1 MSDAEQLGPVLLGW
15 VRFEGS
21 GWERADF
28 KVDRGRLGV
37 QRDSGA
43 LSWVFFSAIRRIDE
57 VSAEVD
63 GWVQIE
69 LVLTD
74 STTVGAKLGAVLLSE
89 LITAMATPVAASTP
103 PATAPKQAAQQTAP
117 KSAWEGL
124 ASPPSKTPQPAAQRA
139 PTVYKPQGSA
149 APATAAAAS
158 PATRNRT
165 ALIAVG
171 VFVAVVLVAVTGV
184 SVLWLTQSGGE
195 HQLRGVYTLFD
206 EEDVSGVLGD
216 CEGTGGYSDFGA
228 GSDVKV
234 RNAEGTIIGSSTLE
248 DASDLDELYQRLL
261 ELDDSFTDVADLEDS
276 LSGLEGSVCSLVF
289 DVTVP
294 DSDQY
299 EVVVGAGNR
308 GSQTYSSQD
317 LETDNWLISITL
329 GT

>member
-43 LSWVFFSAIRRIDE
+43 MSWVFFSAIRRIDE

-103 PATAPKQAAQQTAP
+103 PAT
-117 KSAWEGL
+117 
-124 ASPPSKTPQPAAQRA
+124 TPQPAGQQT
-139 PTVYKPQGSA
+139 PTVFKPQWSA
-149 APATAAAAS
+149 APATAVTAS
-158 PATRNRT
+158 PMTKNRT
-165 ALIAVG
+165 PLIALG
-171 VFVAVVLVAVTGV
+171 VFVAIVLVAVTGA
-184 SVLWLTQSGGE
+184 SALRLTQGGGE
-195 HQLRGVYTLFD
+195 HKFRGVYTLFD
-206 EEDVSGVLGD
+206 DEDVSGVLGD
-216 CEGTGGYSDFGA
+216 CEGTGGYSDFGS

-234 RNAEGTIIGSSTLE
+234 RDADGTIIGSSTLE
-248 DASDLDELYQRLL
+248 DPSDLDELYERLL
-261 ELDDSFTDVADLEDS
+261 ELDDSFTGVAEVEDS
-276 LSGLEGSVCSLVF
+276 LRELSGSVCSLVF

-294 DSDQY
+294 DTEQY

-308 GSQTYSSQD
+308 GSQTYSKED
-317 LETDNWLISITL
+317 LEATNWLISITL